1 MKVFGKEIDIDKLK
15 RKFPEL
21 STLITVAE
29 TTITK
34 NFDGRAKSVGDR
46 VVVWD
51 GSALT
56 DMSGNKMSLNNI
68 PFNTTA
74 YFVVAE
80 IECVSD
86 YRVPFTS
93 TLVTQDL
100 IIVDVETNV
109 KYKVFSDAV
118 KLYVI

>member
-93 TLVTQDL
+93 TLVNQDL